1 MRLPFLLS
9 LLINTFPS
17 NVSVEVISATFYN
30 LNSSFRTTD
39 SNDEIV
45 TNNTFL
51 SEYDVIS
58 LCECAKKSLAI
69 VQSSFFYNI
78 NDKICILRK
87 NGKFQRGVPLPGYRY
102 FEKVERTRKRC
113 HYKMLK
119 KKESYFKVA
128 KRKCENNGGYILEI
142 NSKEESDLVKKIF
155 KGVSIWL
162 GAVSFDTTYKWIHGG
177 VMRFTDWKTGYPITS
192 PTLYNRC
199 MILTSEGWKNVY
211 CSFYAFHVVC
221 EFDRCMH

>member
-1 MRLPFLLS
+1 MHSVEAAVPITIVLLTSAPEAPTTKMRLPFLLS

-51 SEYDVIS
+51 SQYDVIS

-69 VQSSFFYNI
+69 VQSSFFYNT
-78 NDKICILRK
+78 NDKICILRE

-102 FEKVERTRKRC
+102 FEKGMITKLIVYTFR
-113 HYKMLK
+113 
-119 KKESYFKVA
+119 
-128 KRKCENNGGYILEI
+128 G
-142 NSKEESDLVKKIF
+142 LVKLTNHIVESLLSHHQVKHC
-155 KGVSIWL
+155 V
-162 GAVSFDTTYKWIHGG
+162 V
-177 VMRFTDWKTGYPITS
+177 
-192 PTLYNRC
+192 TLYDNFLC
-199 MILTSEGWKNVY
+199 T
-211 CSFYAFHVVC
+211 A
-221 EFDRCMH
+221 